1 MTFAEASGLFRPG
14 FRSGDGGRDCG
25 RSQRRADAQA
35 AKVIKGLIG
44 NSVDKVEAGSRLVG
58 DAGTTMSDIVA
69 SVRRVSDVSDVIAEI
84 SRAASEQTEGL
95 GQINTAIGQLD
106 TMTQQNASL
115 VEQCA
120 AAAESMREQSVR
132 LAEAVSAF
140 RLHAA

>member
-44 NSVDKVEAGSRLVG
+44 NSVDKVEADSRLVG
-58 DAGTTMSDIVA
+58 DAASTMSDIVA
-69 SVRRVSDVSDVIAEI
+69 SVRLVSDVIAEI

-115 VEQCA
+115 VEQSA
-120 AAAESMREQSVR
+120 AAAESMREQSV
-132 LAEAVSAF
+132 
-140 RLHAA
+140 

>member
-1 MTFAEASGLFRPG
+1 M
-14 FRSGDGGRDCG
+14 
-25 RSQRRADAQA
+25 
-35 AKVIKGLIG
+35 IKGLSG
-44 NSVDKVEAGSRLVG
+44 TSVDKVEADSRLVG
-58 DAGTTMSDIVA
+58 DAASTMSDIVA
-69 SVRRVSDVSDVIAEI
+69 SVRLVSDVIAEI

-115 VEQCA
+115 VEQSA
-120 AAAESMREQSVR
+120 AAAESMREQLVR

>member
-58 DAGTTMSDIVA
+58 DA
-69 SVRRVSDVSDVIAEI
+69 
-84 SRAASEQTEGL
+84 ASEQTEGL

-115 VEQCA
+115 VEQSA
-120 AAAESMREQSVR
+120 AAAESMREQSV
-132 LAEAVSAF
+132 
-140 RLHAA
+140 

>member
-25 RSQRRADAQA
+25 RSQRQADAQA
-35 AKVIKGLIG
+35 AKVIKGLSG
-44 NSVDKVEAGSRLVG
+44 TSVDKVEADSRLVG

-69 SVRRVSDVSDVIAEI
+69 SVRRVSDVIAEI

-115 VEQCA
+115 VEQSA
-120 AAAESMREQSVR
+120 AAAESMREQLVR

>member
-1 MTFAEASGLFRPG
+1 M
-14 FRSGDGGRDCG
+14 
-25 RSQRRADAQA
+25 
-35 AKVIKGLIG
+35 IKGLIG
-44 NSVDKVEAGSRLVG
+44 NSVDKVEADSRLVG

-115 VEQCA
+115 VEQSA
-120 AAAESMREQSVR
+120 AAAESMREQSV
-132 LAEAVSAF
+132 
-140 RLHAA
+140 